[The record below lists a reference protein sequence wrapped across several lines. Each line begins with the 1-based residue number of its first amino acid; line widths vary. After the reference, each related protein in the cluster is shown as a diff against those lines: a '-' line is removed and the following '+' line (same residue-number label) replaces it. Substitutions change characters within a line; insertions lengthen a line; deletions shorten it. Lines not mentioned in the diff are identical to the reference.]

1 MDGEYQDF
9 EEIII
14 NNLLSGI
21 VCGHFKHKM

>member
-9 EEIII
+9 EEMTI
-14 NNLLSGI
+14 NKSLSGI